1 MKALSVR
8 QPWADCIAEGE
19 KTIEV
24 RSWQTKHRGVIAIH
38 ASSRPAT
45 GMAEECRGL
54 PLGHIIGTV
63 EIIDCRPLTMADGDA
78 AILPEDWRPGECKG
92 MFAWVLA
99 NPREV
104 VEVPMPGKLN
114 LWHIDEALVEHV

>member
-38 ASSRPAT
+38 ASSRPDT
-45 GMAEECRGL
+45 DIGEYTEGL
-54 PLGHIIGTV
+54 PLGVVVCTV
-63 EIIDCRPLTMADGDA
+63 EIIDCRPLAIADCDA
-78 AILPEDWRPGECKG
+78 AI
-92 MFAWVLA
+92 
-99 NPREV
+99 
-104 VEVPMPGKLN
+104 
-114 LWHIDEALVEHV
+114 